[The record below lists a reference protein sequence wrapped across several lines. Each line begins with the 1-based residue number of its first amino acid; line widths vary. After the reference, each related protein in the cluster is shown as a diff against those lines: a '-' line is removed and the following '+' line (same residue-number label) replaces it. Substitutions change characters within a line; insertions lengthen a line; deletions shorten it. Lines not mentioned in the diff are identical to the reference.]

1 MEDITTQFDRII
13 TKANTLLQNHKELQ
27 SKVVTVEQENESLT
41 EQLKQADTKIRLL
54 ESDLNMVK
62 LGSDVELNPEDKR
75 QFKLKINEYIREIDK
90 CLALLNN

>member
-1 MEDITTQFDRII
+1 MEDITTQIDRII